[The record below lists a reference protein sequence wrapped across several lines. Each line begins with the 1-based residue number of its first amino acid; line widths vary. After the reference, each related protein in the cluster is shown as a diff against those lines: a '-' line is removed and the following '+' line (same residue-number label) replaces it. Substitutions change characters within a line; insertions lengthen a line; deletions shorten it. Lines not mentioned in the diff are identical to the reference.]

1 MERRRMMQRQWK
13 RRKVAELRLDC
24 SDTDPKILGEY
35 QERFVYEAYGVGS
48 LGLLVF
54 CLQGRGLLLMLEAN
68 VSVEDRRQ
76 FPLYGESEGCW

>member
-1 MERRRMMQRQWK
+1 
-13 RRKVAELRLDC
+13 
-24 SDTDPKILGEY
+24 
-35 QERFVYEAYGVGS
+35 VGS